1 MSKKGQSLSV
11 NTIIVAVLALIVL
24 VVLVVIFVNQ
34 FGLFEKGVNEQSNTK
49 LVELKIRY
57 GECHPSGSA
66 EKTFRETYSSDV
78 EGAQDDAIDDL
89 NELIDLCNDGSE
101 PVGCNQKPGCSWG

>member
-34 FGLFEKGVNEQSNTK
+34 FGLFEKGVSEQSNTK
-49 LVELKIRY
+49 LIELKIKY
-57 GECHPSGSA
+57 GQCHPSGSA
-66 EKTFRETYSSDV
+66 ERDFRETYSSDV
-78 EGAQDDAIDDL
+78 EGAQDRAVSEL
-89 NELIDLCNDGSE
+89 NQRIGECSSKEENDCKVE
-101 PVGCNQKPGCSWG
+101 CAWG

>member
-34 FGLFEKGVNEQSNTK
+34 FGLFEKGVSEQSNTK
-49 LVELKIRY
+49 LVELKIKY
-57 GECHPSGSA
+57 GQCHPSGS
-66 EKTFRETYSSDV
+66 EENNFRTDYDTNPDEAANT
-78 EGAQDDAIDDL
+78 L
-89 NELIDLCNDGSE
+89 NEMIELCSRNSKDDCDLPD
-101 PVGCNQKPGCSWG
+101 CSWG